1 MTDLVRT
8 LRLRDLFLIVVGGVI
23 GSGIFL
29 VPTAVLN
36 QVDHSVGLAL
46 LVWIC
51 GGVLALL
58 GAFTYTELA
67 AMKPEAGGLYIY
79 IRDGFGR
86 LPAFLYGWAMLL
98 AIASGAV
105 AGLAAGF
112 ATYLGAI
119 IPLGYVGSKL
129 ASYGMIAAV
138 TALNVWGTRKSS
150 DVQNLTTITK
160 ALLVLG
166 ISITL
171 LLLGHNLS
179 ASFANLLSTPGST
192 GLVSKFGLA
201 LITALWAYEG
211 WHFAIYS
218 AGEAVNPQRDYPRA
232 IVMAVLVLVALYLLA
247 NVSYLAALG
256 PTRAAHSERIA
267 ADSVATLLG
276 SNAAKL
282 VTLTILIS
290 VFSGANSVILTA
302 PRVFYAMAKD
312 GLFFQK
318 LAEVHPR
325 FRTPAA
331 AVVLMGAWSCVLVS
345 VGKFSELIG
354 YAIFVAWI
362 FYALA
367 GASIFVY
374 RRRVPDL
381 ARPYRVP
388 LYPLPPLLFVLA
400 ASLIVLNAVVSDFAH
415 SAIGLGIVTLGLPVY
430 FVWAR
435 ATRPHRRESAQE

>member
-29 VPTAVLN
+29 VPGSVLN
-36 QVDHSVGLAL
+36 RVEHSVGLAM
-46 LVWIC
+46 LVWVC
-51 GGVLALL
+51 GGILALL
-58 GAFTYTELA
+58 GAVTYGELA

-119 IPLGYVGSKL
+119 IPLGPVGSNL
-129 ASYGMIAAV
+129 AAYAMIAVV
-138 TALNVWGTRKSS
+138 TTVNVWGTRKSS
-150 DVQNLTTITK
+150 DVQNYTTVTK

-166 ISITL
+166 ISVTL
-171 LLLGHNLS
+171 LALGHNFS
-179 ASFANLLSTPGST
+179 ASVANLLPTPGST

-218 AGEAVNPQRDYPRA
+218 ASEAVNPQRDYPRA
-232 IVMAVLVLVALYLLA
+232 LLSAVIVLVVLYLLA

-256 PTRAAHSERIA
+256 PQRAGHSERIA
-267 ADSVATLLG
+267 ADSIAALLG
-276 SNAAKL
+276 PGAAKL

-290 VFSGANSVILTA
+290 VFSGANSVVLTA

-312 GLFFQK
+312 GLFLQS

-325 FRTPAA
+325 FRTPAV
-331 AVVLMGAWSCVLVS
+331 AVIVLGVWSCVLVS
-345 VGKFSELIG
+345 VGKFSELIT

-362 FYALA
+362 FYGLA
-367 GASIFVY
+367 AASIFIY
-374 RRRVPDL
+374 RRKMPDL
-381 ARPYRVP
+381 PRPYRVP
-388 LYPLPPLLFVLA
+388 GYPLPPLLFVMA
-400 ASLIVLNAVVSDFAH
+400 AALLVLNAIVSDPAH
-415 SAIGLGIVTLGLPVY
+415 SAIGLGIVALGLPVY
-430 FVWAR
+430 WVW
-435 ATRPHRRESAQE
+435 RRRSA

>member
-46 LVWIC
+46 LVWVC
-51 GGVLALL
+51 GGILALL

-119 IPLGYVGSKL
+119 IPLGYMGSKL
-129 ASYGMIAAV
+129 ASYGMIAVV

-150 DVQNLTTITK
+150 DVQNLTTVTK
-160 ALLVLG
+160 ALLVLA
-166 ISITL
+166 ISVAL

-179 ASFANLLSTPGST
+179 ASFANLLPTPGST
-192 GLVSKFGLA
+192 NLVSKFGLA

-218 AGEAVNPQRDYPRA
+218 AGEAIDPQRDYPRA
-232 IVMAVLVLVALYLLA
+232 LVLAVIVLVGLYLLA
-247 NVSYLAALG
+247 NLSYLAALG

-267 ADSVATLLG
+267 ADSIAALLG
-276 SNAAKL
+276 PGAAKL

-374 RRRVPDL
+374 RRRMPDL
-381 ARPYRVP
+381 PRPYRVP

-400 ASLIVLNAVVSDFAH
+400 ASLIVLNAIVSDFAH
-415 SAIGLGIVTLGLPVY
+415 SAIGLGIVALGLPVY
-430 FVWAR
+430 FVWAW
-435 ATRPHRRESAQE
+435 ATRSRSNEAAQE